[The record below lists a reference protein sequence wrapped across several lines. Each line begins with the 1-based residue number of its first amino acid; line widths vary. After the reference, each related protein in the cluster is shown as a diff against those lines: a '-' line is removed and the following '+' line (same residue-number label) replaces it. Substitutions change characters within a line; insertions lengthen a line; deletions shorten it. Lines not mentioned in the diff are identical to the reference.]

1 MTFLQQSLLW
11 GLFAASIPVI
21 IHLLNRRRF
30 RTVKWGAMQFLLR
43 ATRESRGKKR
53 LKHILI
59 LICRTLAIAALV
71 TAVARPL
78 VGGLLG
84 WGSGKVD
91 TVILLL
97 DRSPSMERTAGD
109 GLPGKRQSILD
120 RVSSSIKELGGA
132 RLILVDSGT
141 GEAQEVPSPD
151 VLPDLSATSPTDAAA
166 DIPAMLSTALDYI
179 QEAKPGRT
187 EIWIASD
194 LQKPDW
200 APEDARWKAFQAAI
214 SEQAPKVQLRV
225 LGMNTRNSNDYAIKV
240 HSARREGL
248 ELVLDLEVTREEDI
262 GPVSQP
268 VTFSLLGARSATA
281 IEIEGQSLRFQK
293 RLPLST
299 TNDGGNGWVS
309 IPTDTNPRNN
319 VSFFAYG
326 PEAPVHSYVVHEPD
340 LDPEAIAALA
350 RAAAPGFAKQE
361 VTLLPAG
368 RAHLVD
374 WNKAST
380 VIWQAPIPTG
390 TVAEQLLGF
399 IKSGGVAL
407 FLPSA
412 AKPAAT
418 IAGLGWEDVE
428 ESARGR
434 YFIVKDWRRNDG
446 PLRDGVDGSPIP
458 LERIRAIKRRPISGE
473 STTLATWDDESPLLV
488 RRILDAGTVFLLNT
502 LPDYTWSNLE
512 QSAVH
517 LVLIQRS
524 LEIGARRFGAGFTGV
539 AGEASARPAGNEIP
553 SRLDTYATF
562 AEGAP
567 VNASLE
573 AGVYRFGNR
582 TVAVNRPAAEDSI
595 DLLTRADV
603 GQVLEGTGFS
613 FFEDASTS
621 KDPLFREAWRSFL
634 FAMLIF
640 LIGEAILCLQPRKPA
655 ATLTGGQPVSSS

>member
-30 RTVKWGAMQFLLR
+30 RTVKWGAMQFLLK

-59 LICRTLAIAALV
+59 LTCRALAIAALV
-71 TAVARPL
+71 TAIARPL

-109 GLPGKRQSILD
+109 SLPGKRQSILD
-120 RVSSSIKELGGA
+120 RVSGSIKELGGA
-132 RLILVDSGT
+132 RLILIDSGT
-141 GEAQEVPSPD
+141 GKAQEVPSPD
-151 VLPDLSATSPTDAAA
+151 VLPELSSTSPTDAAA

-179 QEAKPGRT
+179 QDAKPGRT

-200 APEDARWKAFQAAI
+200 EPEDARWKAFQAAI
-214 SEQAPKVQLRV
+214 TDQTPKVQVRV
-225 LGMNTRNSNDYAIKV
+225 LGMNNRNSNDYAITV
-240 HSARREGL
+240 RAARREGL
-248 ELVLDLEVTREEDI
+248 ELVIDLEVTREEDI

-299 TNDGGNGWVS
+299 KNDGGNGWVS

-319 VSFFAYG
+319 VSYFAFG
-326 PEAPVHSYVVHEPD
+326 PEAPVHSYIVHEPD
-340 LDPEAIAALA
+340 LDPEAIDALS
-350 RAAAPGFAKQE
+350 RAAAPGFAKQK

-374 WNKAST
+374 WNKASSL
-380 VIWQAPIPTG
+380 IWQAPIPTG
-390 TVAEQLLGF
+390 AVAEQLLGF

-407 FLPSA
+407 FLPPSGDST
-412 AKPAAT
+412 AT
-418 IAGLGWEDVE
+418 IAGLGWEE
-428 ESARGR
+428 LNESARGR
-434 YFIVKDWRRNDG
+434 YFIVKDWRHNDG
-446 PLRDGVDGSPIP
+446 PLRDGADGNPIP
-458 LERIRAIKRRPISGE
+458 LERIRAIKRRVMSGE

-488 RRILDAGTVFLLNT
+488 RRVLDAGTVFFLNT
-502 LPDYTWSNLE
+502 LPDYTWSNME
-512 QSAVH
+512 QTAVH
-517 LVLIQRS
+517 LVVIQRA
-524 LEIGARRFGAGFTGV
+524 LEVGGRRFGAGFTGV
-539 AGEASARPAGNEIP
+539 AGESSAEPAEEEIR
-553 SRLDTYATF
+553 SRLDTYA
-562 AEGAP
+562 EGDPA
-567 VNASLE
+567 NASLE
-573 AGVYRFGNR
+573 AGVYRFGDR
-582 TVAVNRPAAEDSI
+582 TVAVNRPTSEDSI

-603 GQVLEGTGFS
+603 GLVLDGTGFS
-613 FFEDASTS
+613 FFEDASAS
-621 KDPLFREAWRSFL
+621 DDPLFREAWRTFL
-634 FAMLIF
+634 FAMLFF
-640 LIGEAILCLQPRKPA
+640 LIGEAILCLQPRKSA
-655 ATLTGGQPVSSS
+655 ATTPGKQPVTSS